1 MEPQI
6 PGTAFS
12 GRVLLVDD
20 MHDDVELLAILLA
33 PLEASVVVAGSAK
46 EALAIL
52 DDQIVDLVV
61 TDLNM
66 PGKSGLEL
74 AREVLARREVPALIF
89 MTGSQLAGDRIAA
102 LALGAVAYLKKPVD
116 VTQLIKLARGI
127 LRLRCAARTSAALLD
142 GVKVA
147 TGAH

>member
-1 MEPQI
+1 MMSSMGASRIDMEPQI
-6 PGTAFS
+6 PGSAFA

-74 AREVLARREVPALIF
+74 AREVRRGARSPLSF
-89 MTGSQLAGDRIAA
+89 S
-102 LALGAVAYLKKPVD
+102 
-116 VTQLIKLARGI
+116 
-127 LRLRCAARTSAALLD
+127 
-142 GVKVA
+142 
-147 TGAH
+147 